1 MPESVFIRK
10 ENRQVEQTVP
20 RTDLQNRKR
29 LTDFVDLCLL
39 EGTGGGEREIW
50 SWRWTKSSVK
60 GTSQLEHT

>member
-39 EGTGGGEREIW
+39 EGTGGGGERDLELEMD
-50 SWRWTKSSVK
+50 KVK
-60 GTSQLEHT
+60 CQRN